1 MCSNSE
7 SSNWMIRLWWFIR
20 FHLWV
25 FYLVFIAFVPLFSP
39 AMWHRSRLLSSPGG
53 IKTKHLKPHQR
64 LYGSWVDFI
73 LQFSKTKR
81 SFRAYETKVQICEKK
96 LMSLK
101 KTYIILVVV
110 FKWSF
115 GLHWFEL
122 KVFSAI
128 FFGSTTFNKL
138 TFFVFPFCVFYTL

>member
-20 FHLWV
+20 FQLWV

-64 LYGSWVDFI
+64 LYGSWDDFS
-73 LQFSKTKR
+73 LQFSETKR
-81 SFRAYETKVQICEKK
+81 SFRAYETNVQICEKK
-96 LMSLK
+96 LISIK

-122 KVFSAI
+122 NVFSAI

-138 TFFVFPFCVFYTL
+138 TFFVFPICVFYTL